1 MRCAVP
7 SNCKAVG
14 SVEVVKV
21 KVVGQKLLF
30 LPCQVRLLASTD
42 ANIYFLEE
50 RLQLGAVRTNT
61 FRILKTFA
69 VSARMRL

>member
-1 MRCAVP
+1 VRCAVP

-14 SVEVVKV
+14 SVEVV

-50 RLQLGAVRTNT
+50 RLQLGAVGLATN
-61 FRILKTFA
+61 FPPNP
-69 VSARMRL
+69 